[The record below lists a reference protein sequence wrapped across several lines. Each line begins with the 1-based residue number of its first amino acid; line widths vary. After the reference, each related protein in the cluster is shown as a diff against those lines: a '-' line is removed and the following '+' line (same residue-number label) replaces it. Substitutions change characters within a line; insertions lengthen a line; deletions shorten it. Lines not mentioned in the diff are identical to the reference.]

1 MTKAEDRLT
10 IAIQRGLRSAQALY
24 SRPQLVAFLQ
34 AGLSHGSHF
43 TVAQR
48 VRLEASIRQGYRYAL
63 LSGAR
68 HLDVQMPTMLARM
81 PAPVVKVDATV
92 DARLDINNPSAIRW
106 VERHAAELVDLLDVT
121 QQQAVA
127 AIVRRMFT
135 EQVPPN
141 RAARLIFEVIGL
153 DSRSANAVANFEA
166 GLQGEDRAP
175 EQIQRLVATYSDR
188 LRRYRAR
195 MIARTEAIRGSVR
208 GQQMLWRVAVEQGVL
223 IPSRTRQVWLTSLD
237 ERACPICLSL
247 HHQQVPLGE
256 PFIGPD
262 GATYD
267 GPPDPHPQ
275 CRCGIRLTF
284 ARPDGTF
291 PPPPPTPGFIG
302 GPPARRTLKP
312 TVPRQKIA

>member
-10 IAIQRGLRSAQALY
+10 VAIQRGLRSAQALY

-68 HLDVQMPTMLARM
+68 HLDVQMPTMLPEM
-81 PAPVVKVDATV
+81 PAPVMKVDAMI

-127 AIVRRMFT
+127 AIVRRMFS
-135 EQVPPN
+135 EGVPPN

-153 DSRSANAVANFEA
+153 DTRLADAVARFEQT
-166 GLQGEDRAP
+166 LQEDGRD
-175 EQIQRLVATYSDR
+175 ERQVQRLVATYSDR

-195 MIARTEAIRGSVR
+195 MIARTEAVKGSVE
-208 GQQMLWRVAVEQGVL
+208 GQKQLWRLAVERGILEPGRTKRQWIVAADERL
-223 IPSRTRQVWLTSLD
+223 CPVCAPIPSGGPVPLD
-237 ERACPICLSL
+237 E
-247 HHQQVPLGE
+247 
-256 PFIGPD
+256 PFTD
-262 GATYD
+262 GDGNPTD
-267 GPPDPHPQ
+267 GPPIHPN
-275 CRCGIRLTF
+275 CRCALKLVFRN
-284 ARPDGTF
+284 ADGSWPETPEPVEPYAGQSD
-291 PPPPPTPGFIG
+291 PP
-302 GPPARRTLKP
+302 RKSLKP
-312 TVPRQKIA
+312 RIPQ

>member
-10 IAIQRGLRSAQALY
+10 IAMQRGLRSAQALY

-68 HLDVQMPTMLARM
+68 QADLPATVQ
-81 PAPVVKVDATV
+81 KVDATV
-92 DARLDINNPSAIRW
+92 DARLDVTNPSAIRW
-106 VERHAAELVDLLDVT
+106 VERHAAELVDLLDLT
-121 QQQAVA
+121 QRQAVA
-127 AIVRRMFT
+127 SIVQRMFRDG
-135 EQVPPN
+135 VPPN

-153 DSRSANAVANFEA
+153 DSRSANAVASFEA
-166 GLQGEDRAP
+166 GLQEEGRAP
-175 EQIQRLVATYSDR
+175 EQVQRLVATYSDR
-188 LRRYRAR
+188 LRRFRAR
-195 MIARTEAIRGSVR
+195 MIARTESIRGSVQ

-237 ERACPICLSL
+237 ERACPICLSM

-312 TVPRQKIA
+312 TVPRQQII

>member
-68 HLDVQMPTMLARM
+68 RADLPATVQ
-81 PAPVVKVDATV
+81 KVDATV
-92 DARLDINNPSAIRW
+92 DARLDVTNPSAIRW

-135 EQVPPN
+135 DGVPPN

-175 EQIQRLVATYSDR
+175 EQVQRLVATYGDR

-195 MIARTEAIRGSVR
+195 MIARTEAVKGSVE
-208 GQQMLWRVAVEQGVL
+208 GQKQLWQLAVERGILEPGRTKRQWLVAADERL
-223 IPSRTRQVWLTSLD
+223 CPVCAPIPSGGPVSLD
-237 ERACPICLSL
+237 QPFVAGDGSL
-247 HHQQVPLGE
+247 
-256 PFIGPD
+256 
-262 GATYD
+262 TD
-267 GPPDPHPQ
+267 GPPIHPN
-275 CRCGIRLTF
+275 CRCALKLVFRN
-284 ARPDGTF
+284 ADGSW
-291 PPPPPTPGFIG
+291 PETPEPVEPYAGQS
-302 GPPARRTLKP
+302 GPPRKSLKP
-312 TVPRQKIA
+312 RIPQ

>member
-1 MTKAEDRLT
+1 MTKAEDKLT
-10 IAIQRGLRSAQALY
+10 SAIHTGFRSAQALY

-34 AGLSHGSHF
+34 AGLAHGPHF
-43 TVAQR
+43 SPGQR
-48 VRLEASIRQGYRYAL
+48 RTLEASIREGYRYAL
-63 LSGAR
+63 RSGAR
-68 HLDVQMPTMLARM
+68 LAM
-81 PAPVVKVDATV
+81 VAKVDATLEP
-92 DARLDINNPSAIRW
+92 RLDVTNPSAIRW
-106 VERHAAELVDLLDVT
+106 VEQHAAELVDLLDVT

-127 AIVRRMFT
+127 AIVQRMFSDN
-135 EQVPPN
+135 VPPN

-153 DSRSANAVANFEA
+153 DSRQANAVASFEA
-166 GLQGEDRAP
+166 GLQEDGRAP

-195 MIARTEAIRGSVR
+195 MIARTESIRGSVR

-237 ERACPICLSL
+237 ERACPTCMAM

-275 CRCGIRLTF
+275 CRCGIRLVF
-284 ARPDGTF
+284 ADATGRFPD
-291 PPPPPTPGFIG
+291 PAPEAGFIG
-302 GPPARRTLKP
+302 GPPARRSLKP
-312 TVPRQKIA
+312 KVPKQRIA

>member
-68 HLDVQMPTMLARM
+68 RADLPATVQ
-81 PAPVVKVDATV
+81 KVDATV
-92 DARLDINNPSAIRW
+92 DARLDVTNPSAIRW

-135 EQVPPN
+135 DGVPPN

-153 DSRSANAVANFEA
+153 DSRSANAVASFEA
-166 GLQGEDRAP
+166 GLHGEDRAP

-195 MIARTEAIRGSVR
+195 MIARTEAIRGSVE
-208 GQQMLWRVAVEQGVL
+208 GQKQLWQLAVERGILEPGRTKRQWLVAADERL
-223 IPSRTRQVWLTSLD
+223 CPVCAPIPSGGAVGLD
-237 ERACPICLSL
+237 EPFVAGDGSL
-247 HHQQVPLGE
+247 
-256 PFIGPD
+256 
-262 GATYD
+262 TD
-267 GPPDPHPQ
+267 GPPLHPA
-275 CRCGIRLTF
+275 CRCALKLVFRK
-284 ARPDGTF
+284 ADGTW
-291 PPPPPTPGFIG
+291 PETPEPVEAYAGNA
-302 GPPARRTLKP
+302 GPPRKSLKP
-312 TVPRQKIA
+312 KVPRM